1 MGNIL
6 YFSGVL
12 SVVFLVCDVSHPS
25 FHRQIGLLQHF
36 NLGSNQLIHS
46 VLFFPRSSS
55 ALERLECLSLTSEC
69 WQIWWICC
77 HHLGGLMGKA
87 FPRGDGLHI
96 SLLLL
101 VGKAGYLHLPFFDAL
116 ILLKLII
123 AIRSWSSHSSLHS
136 RLLLVQSVFLE
147 SCFFFLL
154 NLSNKAYCYYRSNEI

>member
-46 VLFFPRSSS
+46 VLFFSRSSR
-55 ALERLECLSLTSEC
+55 ALECLECLSLTSEC

-101 VGKAGYLHLPFFDAL
+101 VGKAGKL
-116 ILLKLII
+116 ILLNLIV

-136 RLLLVQSVFLE
+136 RLLLVQSIFLE
-147 SCFFFLL
+147 SFSFSF
-154 NLSNKAYCYYRSNEI
+154 

>member
-55 ALERLECLSLTSEC
+55 ALECLECLSLTSEC

-101 VGKAGYLHLPFFDAL
+101 VGKAGKL
-116 ILLKLII
+116 ILLNLIV

-136 RLLLVQSVFLE
+136 RLLLVQSIFLE
-147 SCFFFLL
+147 SFSFSF
-154 NLSNKAYCYYRSNEI
+154 

>member
-36 NLGSNQLIHS
+36 NL
-46 VLFFPRSSS
+46 FFPRSSS
-55 ALERLECLSLTSEC
+55 ALECLECLSLTSEC

-101 VGKAGYLHLPFFDAL
+101 VGKAGKL
-116 ILLKLII
+116 ILLNLIV

-136 RLLLVQSVFLE
+136 RLLLVQSIFLE
-147 SCFFFLL
+147 SFSFSF
-154 NLSNKAYCYYRSNEI
+154 

>member
-55 ALERLECLSLTSEC
+55 ALEYLECFSLTSEC

-101 VGKAGYLHLPFFDAL
+101 VGKAGKL
-116 ILLKLII
+116 ILLNLIVV
-123 AIRSWSSHSSLHS
+123 IRSWSSHSSLHS
-136 RLLLVQSVFLE
+136 RLLLVQSIFLE
-147 SCFFFLL
+147 SFYFSF
-154 NLSNKAYCYYRSNEI
+154 